1 MRAARPFFQALPF
14 LAIAALGCV
23 EPLQNG
29 GVTIVGD
36 PAQRLG
42 VLCRFHQNDEAF
54 CARDKADAKGARA
67 RRIAKA
73 EDGLRGSF
81 ASGRAG
87 DYVLENGD
95 VAIVIGQPG
104 DPKRGGAILDAGD
117 ATARVDALGEVIASL
132 GGAEDAAVYETVVTG
147 AGNEGAAYV
156 EAQGHAAASPT
167 IRITT
172 RYELAP
178 GARAVTITTT
188 VLTTG
193 ADPISGIDLAD
204 VIVWGGAKS
213 GAPEAPRA
221 PEPAADAA
229 AAAPV
234 ASAPPAATSAPI
246 AATAPAA
253 TAAPIATT
261 APAVTAAP
269 ANSAT
274 PIAPAAARTAPYL
287 FGVGDH
293 VAYAIVRD
301 GEPFAFRDDAL
312 TSVAVMDHGVTL
324 APSKPVTYSRALVIA
339 ARGDT
344 AAIATELFYLA
355 GGSPGGVEIGL
366 AAADPSATTDP
377 GAGKILLR
385 RAPGDAPPPLAD
397 PPSLWFVRTADA
409 PAGGE
414 LAPGKYTARFEGPRA
429 SSAEV
434 PFEVTAGNVT
444 RIVLKIAPAAAD
456 PH

>member
-1 MRAARPFFQALPF
+1 MRAARPFFRALPF

-29 GVTIVGD
+29 GVNIVGD
-36 PAQRLG
+36 PAQRLA

-54 CARDKADAKGARA
+54 CARDKGDAKTSRA

-73 EDGLRGSF
+73 DDGLRGPF
-81 ASGRAG
+81 ASGRIG

-132 GGAEDAAVYETVVTG
+132 GGADDAAIYESVVIGTG
-147 AGNEGAAYV
+147 AEGAAYV
-156 EAQGHAAASPT
+156 EARGRAAATPA
-167 IRITT
+167 IHVTT

-193 ADPISGIDLAD
+193 ADPLSGIDLGD

-213 GAPEAPRA
+213 GAPEPPRA
-221 PEPAADAA
+221 PEPSVDAA
-229 AAAPV
+229 AAAP
-234 ASAPPAATSAPI
+234 ASSATPATSASN
-246 AATAPAA
+246 AAPGAPAS
-253 TAAPIATT
+253 
-261 APAVTAAP
+261 
-269 ANSAT
+269 SAT
-274 PIAPAAARTAPYL
+274 PATSASSAAPGAPSNSAAPTVPRTAPYL
-287 FGVGDH
+287 FGVGDR
-293 VAYAIVRD
+293 VAYAIVKD
-301 GEPFAFRDDAL
+301 GEPFAFREDAL
-312 TSVAVMDHGVTL
+312 SSVAVMDRGVTL

-339 ARGDT
+339 PRGDT
-344 AAIATELFYLA
+344 VAIATELFFLA
-355 GGSPGGVEIGL
+355 GGAPGGVEIGFASEQGAL
-366 AAADPSATTDP
+366 ADP
-377 GAGKILLR
+377 GEGKIVLR
-385 RAPGDAPPPLAD
+385 HASGEAPPPLAD

-429 SSAEV
+429 ASAEV
-434 PFEVTAGNVT
+434 PFEVAAGNVT
-444 RIVLKIAPAAAD
+444 RIVLKVAPAIVE
-456 PH
+456 PR